1 MGTALKENVL
11 RRSRR
16 QPASQQKAT
25 TEKNVEKSTPTSDN
39 ESESEVDELMDT
51 DNSSSSDS
59 EGGVRAGNVRTT
71 IENKQRKKRLAKTTL
86 PESPS
91 DGFQELD
98 EEDDIHSLY
107 GQLLAHNLT
116 LDNVI
121 EEWIEKYKGPEKMDA
136 VHDLINFITR
146 SCGTK
151 EKVDP
156 KAIEDDDYIVEALQ
170 NLEKK
175 IASDRYTE
183 YPIASKL
190 RVFKTLKT
198 DLIAFWKKLI
208 EECQYDIIYDGLLIE
223 TLQAWLATMS
233 SSTFRPFR
241 HTATMIALN
250 LISALSAVANRAV
263 QEKKIANR
271 QLGAER
277 RKTSNGNATERL
289 KMLQEKSKTLA
300 NKEVRLNGY
309 IKHYFDSVF
318 VHRCRDVE
326 AIIRTECI
334 KHLGEW
340 MEQYPSY
347 FLDNNYLRYIGWLL
361 NDKSSNV
368 RAESIKGIIALYERE
383 ANATTMEPFMQRFK
397 TRMMEMALYEV
408 DQPIRIQA
416 IRLCVSLAEN
426 SILEP
431 NECAE
436 LGTLVFSDLPKVRNA
451 ITPLIHLTLENN
463 YVNPKL
469 EEAKAK
475 AATLPPARTAGGR
488 TRGVASE
495 PVVDKNAIEFKC
507 LATILLEYS
516 KASQVVKKP
525 KNNTEADDSE
535 SVDNGME
542 LDTRSDPIQQSS
554 DKINIDPLSKGVSND
569 EDSRI
574 AQAITSLAPAIPIL
588 REWKALVDFL
598 LKDYSSAA
606 SSEPDA
612 INNLQQY
619 YQLTDDEEYVLIEA
633 LIAVVTLCVEPSAE
647 RRSKSKK
654 KTTADEET
662 KNNVS
667 RYIAQMLTRL
677 MSKYAADA
685 NIIAKILILPQLI
698 SLSAYTDLRMPKAYE
713 QLLEDVKKMF
723 VRHTTSQVH
732 LNAALAIKRLTSFES
747 MASATEAS
755 LNEFRDELAILFK
768 RTFAEKD
775 LQATKFSENDIHT
788 FTIALSRYQRIIE
801 VMDITDMFEENFSK
815 DTLNIQVV
823 LLLLERGKLG
833 HPEETVMVVSA
844 ATILFQYLAWKS
856 YQVLADTSSVPLS
869 RLIAI
874 RNDVIH
880 TLTDLALNNELSQA
894 VDSIRRLSFQM
905 FVDLHWLF
913 SNEQFKII
921 RSADGSSLMLR
932 SAPNV
937 QVSAS
942 QYVEQEL
949 DRWGQNYSTQDN
961 EDDSDDD
968 ETRENNEQSSSPLSD
983 PKKQYELLTPVAAF
997 AKAILLGIFD
1007 THLAVKVIKRY
1018 RSLGPEL
1025 DEAIKA
1031 MIFSI
1036 KDNLNTVPDS
1046 KVAQDTLSMYFD
1058 ALKEPQ
1064 LDKPLQLARL
1074 LAGSIKAADSDPF
1087 HKTSPDHL
1095 TDKIHIAG
1103 VTYCLSKAGGYS
1115 KINDQESKATCLKF
1129 FKLLTVFSPLLTRAR
1144 DVAKIRRQ
1152 IDSLMEEHGLT
1163 VEADGKEWDTYT
1175 AYLSSIDTVLQ
1186 KKGLRYDSSNKVN
1199 TGSNQRH
1206 LIDVDQN
1213 LPEEIERLQPQVV
1226 DVDDGSGEDSD
1237 DERLQRK
1244 SKASKLSQRGTKR
1257 KADTSSKQ
1265 DAKQIRLSRMV
1276 EK

>member
-1 MGTALKENVL
+1 
-11 RRSRR
+11 
-16 QPASQQKAT
+16 
-25 TEKNVEKSTPTSDN
+25 
-39 ESESEVDELMDT
+39 
-51 DNSSSSDS
+51 
-59 EGGVRAGNVRTT
+59 
-71 IENKQRKKRLAKTTL
+71 
-86 PESPS
+86 
-91 DGFQELD
+91 
-98 EEDDIHSLY
+98 
-107 GQLLAHNLT
+107 
-116 LDNVI
+116 
-121 EEWIEKYKGPEKMDA
+121 
-136 VHDLINFITR
+136 
-146 SCGTK
+146 
-151 EKVDP
+151 
-156 KAIEDDDYIVEALQ
+156 
-170 NLEKK
+170 
-175 IASDRYTE
+175 
-183 YPIASKL
+183 
-190 RVFKTLKT
+190 
-198 DLIAFWKKLI
+198 
-208 EECQYDIIYDGLLIE
+208 
-223 TLQAWLATMS
+223 
-233 SSTFRPFR
+233 
-241 HTATMIALN
+241 MIALN
-250 LISALSAVANRAV
+250 LISALSTVANRAV

-277 RKTSNGNATERL
+277 RKTSNGNTTERL
-289 KMLQEKSKTLA
+289 KMLQDKSKTLA

-361 NDKSSNV
+361 NDKSNNV
-368 RAESIKGIIALYERE
+368 RAESIRGIISLYDRE
-383 ANATTMEPFMQRFK
+383 ANATLMESFMQRFK
-397 TRMMEMALYEV
+397 TRMIEMALFEV
-408 DQPIRIQA
+408 DQPTRIQA

-431 NECAE
+431 NECGE

-469 EEAKAK
+469 DEAKAK
-475 AATLPPARTAGGR
+475 AATLPPVKSAGGR

-495 PVVDKNAIEFKC
+495 QEVDKNAIQLKC
-507 LATILLEYS
+507 LATMLLAYS

-525 KNNTEADDSE
+525 KNNTEDDDSE
-535 SVDNGME
+535 SEDNSME
-542 LDTRSDPIQQSS
+542 LDTRIDPLQQSA
-554 DKINIDPLSKGVSND
+554 DKLNIDPRSKSASND
-569 EDSRI
+569 EESRI
-574 AQAITSLAPAIPIL
+574 AQAITSLVPEIPVL

-598 LKDYSSAA
+598 LKDYSTAA
-606 SSEPDA
+606 SSQSDA
-612 INNLQQY
+612 SNSIQQY

-633 LIAVVTLCVEPSAE
+633 LVAVVALCMDHPAE
-647 RRSKSKK
+647 RKSKSKK

-667 RYIAQMLTRL
+667 RYMAQMLTRL

-685 NIIAKILILPQLI
+685 NKIAKILMLPQLI

-747 MASATEAS
+747 MASATETS

-768 RTFAEKD
+768 RTFADKD
-775 LQATKFSENDIHT
+775 LQATKLSENDIHT

-801 VMDITDMFEENFSK
+801 VMDITDMFEEKFIR
-815 DTLNIQVV
+815 DTLNVQVV
-823 LLLLERGKLG
+823 LSLLERGKLG

-869 RLIAI
+869 KLVAI
-874 RNDVIH
+874 RNDIVH
-880 TLTDLALNNELSQA
+880 TLTDLALNNELCQA

-913 SNEQFKII
+913 SNEQFKNI
-921 RSADGSSLMLR
+921 RSTDGMSLTLR
-932 SAPNV
+932 CAPNL
-937 QVSAS
+937 QVTAS

-949 DRWGQNYSTQDN
+949 EKWGQAFSTQEP
-961 EDDSDDD
+961 EDDGDDTND
-968 ETRENNEQSSSPLSD
+968 EQSSSLLSD

-1007 THLAVKVIKRY
+1007 THLAAKLIKRY
-1018 RSLGPEL
+1018 RSIGPEL

-1036 KDNLNTVPDS
+1036 KDSLNTVPDS

-1058 ALKEPQ
+1058 ALKESFILHTQEQQPQ

-1087 HKTSPDHL
+1087 HKTSPDQL

-1103 VTYCLSKAGGYS
+1103 VTYCISKAGGYS
-1115 KINDQESKATCLKF
+1115 KINKQESKVTCLKF
-1129 FKLLTVFSPLLTRAR
+1129 FRLLTVFSPLLTRAR

-1152 IDSLMEEHGLT
+1152 IDSLMEEHGLNA
-1163 VEADGKEWDTYT
+1163 ESDGKDWDAYN
-1175 AYLSSIDTVLQ
+1175 AYLTSIDTVLQ
-1186 KKGLRYDSSNKVN
+1186 KKGLRYDSSNKVD
-1199 TGSNQRH
+1199 TSNQRH
-1206 LIDVDQN
+1206 LINVDQN
-1213 LPEEIERLQPQVV
+1213 LPEEIERLQPQAV
-1226 DVDDGSGEDSD
+1226 DLSDGSDEESD

-1244 SKASKLSQRGTKR
+1244 SKASKLSQRGIKR
-1257 KADTSSKQ
+1257 KADISSKQ
-1265 DAKQIRLSRMV
+1265 DAKQIRLSSML

>member
-16 QPASQQKAT
+16 QPASQQKST
-25 TEKNVEKSTPTSDN
+25 TEKNVEKSTPISDN
-39 ESESEVDELMDT
+39 DSESEVDELMET
-51 DNSSSSDS
+51 DDSDSSDS
-59 EGGVRAGNVRTT
+59 EEADNVKSAR
-71 IENKQRKKRLAKTTL
+71 ENKQRKKRVVKTTL

-116 LDNVI
+116 LDNII
-121 EEWIEKYKGPEKMDA
+121 EEWVEKYKGPEKMDA
-136 VHDLINFITR
+136 VHDLVNFITR

-223 TLQAWLATMS
+223 TLQEWLATMS

-250 LISALSAVANRAV
+250 LISALSTVANRAF

-277 RKTSNGNATERL
+277 RKTSSGNATERL
-289 KMLQEKSKTLA
+289 KMLEEKSKTLA
-300 NKEVRLNGY
+300 NKETRLNGY
-309 IKHYFDSVF
+309 IKHYLDSVF
-318 VHRCRDVE
+318 VHRSRDVE

-340 MEQYPSY
+340 MEQYPSH
-347 FLDNNYLRYIGWLL
+347 FLDNNYLRYMGWAL
-361 NDKSSNV
+361 NDKSSHV
-368 RAESIKGIIALYERE
+368 RAESIKSIIALYDRE
-383 ANATTMEPFMQRFK
+383 ANATKMEPFMQRFK
-397 TRMMEMALYEV
+397 NRMIEMALYEV

-431 NECAE
+431 NECTE
-436 LGTLVFSDLPKVRNA
+436 LGALVFSDLPKVRNA

-475 AATLPPARTAGGR
+475 AATLPPTRSTGGR

-495 PVVDKNAIEFKC
+495 TEVDQNAIQFKC

-525 KNNTEADDSE
+525 KSNTEADDSE

-542 LDTRSDPIQQSS
+542 LDTRSDPIQQSA
-554 DKINIDPLSKGVSND
+554 DKLSIDPRSKSVSND

-574 AQAITSLAPAIPIL
+574 AQAISSLVPAIPIL
-588 REWKALVDFL
+588 GEWKALVDFL
-598 LKDYSSAA
+598 LKDYSTAA
-606 SSEPDA
+606 STESDA
-612 INNLQQY
+612 SNSLQQY

-633 LIAVVTLCVEPSAE
+633 LVAVVTLCVDSPAE
-647 RRSKSKK
+647 RRTKSKK
-654 KTTADEET
+654 KTAADEET

-685 NIIAKILILPQLI
+685 NKIAKILILPQLI

-747 MASATEAS
+747 MALATEAS

-768 RTFAEKD
+768 RNFADKD
-775 LQATKFSENDIHT
+775 LQTTKLSENDVHT

-801 VMDITDMFEENFSK
+801 VMDITDMFEESFSK
-815 DTLNIQVV
+815 DNLNVQVV
-823 LLLLERGKLG
+823 HLLLERGKLG
-833 HPEETVMVVSA
+833 HPEETVMVISA

-856 YQVLADTSSVPLS
+856 YQVLADTSSVPSTKLV
-869 RLIAI
+869 AI
-874 RNDVIH
+874 RNDIVH

-913 SNEQFKII
+913 SNEQFKSI

-932 SAPNV
+932 SAPNL

-949 DRWGQNYSTQDN
+949 DKWGQIYSTQEN

-968 ETRENNEQSSSPLSD
+968 ETRENNEQISSLLSD
-983 PKKQYELLTPVAAF
+983 PKKQYELLTPIAAF
-997 AKAILLGIFD
+997 AKAILLGVFD

-1018 RSLGPEL
+1018 RTLGPEL

-1058 ALKEPQ
+1058 ALKESQ

-1103 VTYCLSKAGGYS
+1103 VTYCISKAGGYS
-1115 KINDQESKATCLKF
+1115 KINNQESKATCLKF
-1129 FKLLTVFSPLLTRAR
+1129 FKVLTVFSPLLTRAR

-1163 VEADGKEWDTYT
+1163 VEADGKDWDAYT

-1226 DVDDGSGEDSD
+1226 DVDDGSDEESD

-1244 SKASKLSQRGTKR
+1244 SKASKLSQRGIKR